1 MREFVKTVKLH
12 DNWELQLSV
21 RSGPVIMSIL
31 QFVTKLNLSNLQL
44 RNIKTVSSRYIND
57 GMVLF
62 EDYNLTPNL
71 NKEFLFGNLHSLRNI
86 SS

>member
-62 EDYNLTPNL
+62 EDCNLTPNL